1 MDTVRVDVS
10 YRPLRIGWA
19 LAGQDVE
26 ACRHAARLN
35 HALWGGRFN
44 PLLPVD
50 RPNHARQLAE
60 SFRVDVVLPI
70 GTAAETVAFAED
82 FRYLHSPFH
91 DEGVFVGGPPWETK
105 ANVLDVHNL
114 FSYAYQKREER
125 ELRRS
130 GVRHYTWSQDDPLA
144 DMFLM
149 HLGEYPSADQIGI
162 DYQRIFY
169 DAAGPKETA
178 LGSAAPVPAG
188 IFSRP
193 TIAYFSR
200 HGLER
205 HYSVPA
211 GGLDLPGFY
220 LGSLADPID
229 FVTCWNLRAAD
240 IPLLFVDG
248 ANLARYEQLISAW
261 YKRMRIL
268 IEQRRLARHVAVWFR
283 DHDTARVRQV
293 FGELKLSHCRVSDD
307 LWNGLNVVPPMMH
320 FDTVSTLGIV
330 TREHEHP
337 RVSFAL
343 NAKPFA
349 GDVWFH
355 TQHLVASVNFLGD
368 PLFNE
373 ELHTLEP
380 PHIPELNEFFG
391 RSMRTYDTIR
401 VESDGAVG
409 IVIDAADSDASLT
422 AIPTRELFN
431 RVFGLAGYAAAPSS
445 SGLLTRQIM
454 SMMGGLQGGRAF
466 KIAGVRRLLRAH
478 GPAAHFSRSKALQ
491 LIGSKDPDNPAA
503 RFSDHKRLF
512 IEQRP
517 IAEDLTPA
525 AVFAYLVEKGV
536 FRIGRSLIC
545 AHCGLRSW
553 TPVEGLNREV
563 HCELCGRSH
572 DVTRQLVAND
582 WDYRRSG
589 ILGVEKNLRG
599 AIPVLL
605 TLQQLDANMSNL
617 NHAVHSISLDLTPT
631 APGAPCEIDFVWMIP
646 RPPRRRTAIILGEC
660 KDRGPIRREE
670 FERDVETLRRVAD
683 ALPRNR
689 LKTFLLLSKLSPFT
703 PSEID
708 IARRLNGEHEHRAI
722 LLTDRELEPYYTYER
737 TKLEFGL
744 DRKYASAPEDMASV
758 THKIYFQAAVP
769 PAAAP

>member
-19 LAGQDVE
+19 LAAQDVE

-50 RPNHARQLAE
+50 RPDHARQLAE

-70 GTAAETVAFAED
+70 GTAAETVAFAES
-82 FRYLHSPFH
+82 FRHLHSPFH
-91 DEGVFVGGPPWETK
+91 GDGVFVGDPPWDTK

-114 FSYAYQKREER
+114 FSHAYQKRNNR

-130 GVRHYTWSQDDPLA
+130 GARLYTWSQDDPLA

-149 HLGEYPSADQIGI
+149 HLGQYPAPDQIGI
-162 DYQRIFY
+162 DYQRIFR
-169 DAAGPKETA
+169 DAAAPKEV
-178 LGSAAPVPAG
+178 LLDSAVPVRAG
-188 IFSRP
+188 ILNHP

-205 HYSVPA
+205 HYRVPA
-211 GGLDLPGFY
+211 GGWDLPGFY

-229 FVTCWNLRAAD
+229 FVTYWNVRAAD

-248 ANLARYEQLISAW
+248 AYLARYERLIPAW
-261 YKRMRIL
+261 HKRMRVL
-268 IEQRRLARHVAVWFR
+268 IAQRQRELTPHVAVWSRERDTACVRQIFR
-283 DHDTARVRQV
+283 DL
-293 FGELKLSHCRVSDD
+293 ELSYCPVSDD
-307 LWNGLNVVPPMMH
+307 LWNGLNIVPPMMH

-343 NAKPFA
+343 GAKPFA

-355 TQHLVASVNFLGD
+355 TQHLVASVNFLGN
-368 PLFNE
+368 PLFSDD
-373 ELHTLEP
+373 LHTLEP

-391 RSMRTYDTIR
+391 RSMHTYDTIR
-401 VESDGAVG
+401 VEWDGAVG

-431 RVFGLAGYAAAPSS
+431 RVFSLAGYTAAPSS
-445 SGLLTRQIM
+445 GGLLTRQII
-454 SMMGGLQGGRAF
+454 SMLGGLQGGRAF
-466 KIAGVRRLLRAH
+466 KIPGVRRLLRTH
-478 GPAAHFSRSKALQ
+478 GPTAHFTKRKALQ

-503 RFSDHKRLF
+503 RFSDHERLF

-517 IAEDLTPA
+517 IAEKLTPT

-536 FRIGRSLIC
+536 FRIGRSLTC
-545 AHCGLRSW
+545 AHCGLRGW
-553 TPVEGLNREV
+553 TPIEALSRDVR
-563 HCELCGRSH
+563 CELCGRSH
-572 DVTRQLVAND
+572 DATRQLVAGD
-582 WDYRRSG
+582 WEYRRSG
-589 ILGVEKNLRG
+589 LLGVEKNVQG

-605 TLQQLDANMSNL
+605 TLQQPGRE
-617 NHAVHSISLDLTPT
+617 HVEPQPRRPLDLAGPD
-631 APGAPCEIDFVWMIP
+631 A
-646 RPPRRRTAIILGEC
+646 
-660 KDRGPIRREE
+660 DRSRG
-670 FERDVETLRRVAD
+670 TL
-683 ALPRNR
+683 RNR
-689 LKTFLLLSKLSPFT
+689 LCLDDST
-703 PSEID
+703 P
-708 IARRLNGEHEHRAI
+708 
-722 LLTDRELEPYYTYER
+722 
-737 TKLEFGL
+737 
-744 DRKYASAPEDMASV
+744 ASAPNRG
-758 THKIYFQAAVP
+758 HP
-769 PAAAP
+769 G